1 MIIGCDKMEKDN
13 DSLKLENQL
22 CFPIYLC
29 SKEIIRKYTP
39 WLEEIDLTYTQYIVM
54 MYFWEKE
61 KSNVKEVGKTLLLDS
76 STLTPLLKK
85 LENKG
90 FITRVRSTIDERNL
104 EIQLT
109 KKGRELK
116 DKAKLIPEK
125 IGKCIALSEEE
136 ATTLYSLMYKILM
149 NVERNEI

>member
-1 MIIGCDKMEKDN
+1 MEKDN
-13 DSLKLENQL
+13 DSLKLKNQL

-104 EIQLT
+104 EICLT
-109 KKGRELK
+109 KKGKELK
-116 DKAKLIPEK
+116 SKAVDIPNK
-125 IGKCIALSEEE
+125 MGKCINLSEED
-136 ATTLYSLMYKILM
+136 AITLYKLMNKVLM

>member
-1 MIIGCDKMEKDN
+1 MEKDN
-13 DSLKLENQL
+13 DSLKLKNQL

-85 LENKG
+85 LEKKG

-104 EIQLT
+104 EIQIT

-125 IGKCIALSEEE
+125 MGKCIALSEEE
-136 ATTLYSLMYKILM
+136 ATTLYSLMYKVLM

>member
-1 MIIGCDKMEKDN
+1 MEKDN
-13 DSLKLENQL
+13 DTLKLKNQL

-39 WLEEIDLTYTQYIVM
+39 WLDEIDLTYTQYIVM

-61 KSNVKEVGKTLLLDS
+61 KSNVKEIGKTLLLDS

-85 LENKG
+85 LESKG
-90 FITRVRSTIDERNL
+90 FVSRVRSTIDERNL
-104 EIQLT
+104 EVQIT
-109 KKGRELK
+109 EKGRKLK

-125 IGKCIALSEEE
+125 MGKCIALSEEE
-136 ATTLYSLMYKILM
+136 ATTLYSLMYKVLM
-149 NVERNEI
+149 NVERDEK

>member
-1 MIIGCDKMEKDN
+1 MNN
-13 DSLKLENQL
+13 DEALKLKNQL

-39 WLEEIDLTYTQYIVM
+39 ILEKLDLTYTQYIVM

-61 KSNVKEVGKTLLLDS
+61 TSNVKEIGKTLLLDS

-90 FITRVRSTIDERNL
+90 YIKRQRSKIDERNL
-104 EIQLT
+104 NVSITEEG
-109 KKGRELK
+109 KKLK
-116 DKAKLIPEK
+116 SKALEVPEKMQKCINLSEDEAITLYKLIQK
-125 IGKCIALSEEE
+125 VLN
-136 ATTLYSLMYKILM
+136 
-149 NVERNEI
+149 NVEGSITNEG